1 MKNLSYSS
9 ASYLRFPFI
18 VITKIFSIF
27 TFMFMNYQWQ
37 IKKTVGDKFRPVLSM
52 LKTLVLSQVK
62 PENYMRD
69 WNYKPKPNSSVHRF
83 LCNNAWLCEK
93 NIRVKPLI
101 GNIPSNTRTCGN
113 YRINGFDDNKWSWML
128 IWITKVKKIFPMNI
142 NLPPLIEST
151 PLISHSRL
159 DSSRVILPTLLNYFI

>member
-1 MKNLSYSS
+1 MRFSS
-9 ASYLRFPFI
+9 I

-27 TFMFMNYQWQ
+27 TFMFMDYQWK

-52 LKTLVLSQVK
+52 LKALVLSQVK
-62 PENYMRD
+62 PENFMRD
-69 WNYKPKPNSSVHRF
+69 WNYKPNGTVFIEF
-83 LCNNAWLCEK
+83 LCKNALLCEK

-101 GNIPSNTRTCGN
+101 GNTPSNTRTYGN

-142 NLPPLIEST
+142 NLPPSIEST

-159 DSSRVILPTLLNYFI
+159 DSSRVILPTFLNYLI